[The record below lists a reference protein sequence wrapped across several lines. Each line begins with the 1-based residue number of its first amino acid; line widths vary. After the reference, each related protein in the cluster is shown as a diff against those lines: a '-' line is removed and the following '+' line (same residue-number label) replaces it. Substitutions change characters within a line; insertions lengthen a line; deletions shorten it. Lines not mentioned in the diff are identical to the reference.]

1 MYCYKSF
8 GQISYISPLES
19 ETRFCIMRKSL
30 LLVALSVSTLFSNA
44 QEQALFEAP
53 DTVCVNQP
61 VQLKSNVPNK
71 QSHYWGFCSGYLY
84 NDPTGENLGDVFSFD
99 APSSIEVGRDDDGN
113 YYGFVTSRGTSGA
126 PARFTRLDYGESL
139 DNTPT
144 ITDFG
149 TMDDI
154 LPENP
159 NSMHLVRD
167 LVDSNWYIFLTAGT
181 TPSTSNFARID
192 FGNSLG
198 NTPNIVSFGNIDNK
212 LADPTGI
219 FVAKAEENG
228 NWYGFAFNRA
238 SNNFLRFDFGDNISL
253 TPSVVNINTVGDP
266 FSRPNNIAPIKENG
280 KWYFFVTNE
289 NNLVN
294 RLDMDSLTNP
304 TPTSN
309 DISGVFNTTLDV
321 PTGITFVKD
330 CDRIHGFIVNRG
342 SHDVLRLE
350 MNDVEGPYTFTN
362 FNNIGGTLSPTDISR
377 VIRDRDNVYAFIPNQ
392 SDQTLTQVKFAQCT
406 RTNITSSLSSTPP
419 PYRYDTAGLY
429 NLYYA
434 VNEGMPD
441 AQVMCKQIR
450 VLAIPPMIVTP
461 DTIICQGDTATL
473 QVLSINARS
482 FTWSPNYN
490 ISNISKNLVKVWP
503 EYTNRYRVRMPFP
516 FGSCVV
522 DTSINVEVR
531 KVEADAGPDRSI
543 ADGASTILGGPNTD
557 NNDHSYLRV
566 WSPNQYIDDIY
577 SDHPV
582 VRPPSDFTYY
592 ITVTDTST
600 DLLPK
605 QCSVTDTVIVFV
617 SCDDMNLPNAFM
629 PESTGPRARFG
640 LLNSQIIKLDRF
652 NIYDRWGKQVFTT
665 TDPTKQ
671 WDGNING
678 EKAAVGV
685 YVWEAVGFCSS
696 GKLIQK
702 TGNVTL
708 IR

>member
-44 QEQALFEAP
+44 QEQPLFEAP

-84 NDPTGENLGDVFSFD
+84 NTPTGKNLGDVFNLD
-99 APSSIEVGRDDDGN
+99 APSALEVGRDDDGN
-113 YYGFVTSRGTSGA
+113 YYGFITSVGTSGA
-126 PARFTRLDYGESL
+126 PSRFSRLDFGSSL
-139 DNTPT
+139 DNVPT
-144 ITDFG
+144 VTEFG
-149 TMDDI
+149 TMDGI
-154 LPENP
+154 LPQEP
-159 NSMHLVRD
+159 SSMHLVRD

-181 TPSTSNFARID
+181 NPSTSQLARID
-192 FGNSLG
+192 FGGSLG
-198 NTPNIVSFGNIDNK
+198 NTPNIVTFGNVSSK
-212 LADPTGI
+212 LNAPSGI
-219 FVAKAEENG
+219 FVEKAANG
-228 NWYGFAFNRA
+228 NWFGFAFNKG
-238 SNNFLRFDFGDNISL
+238 SDEFIRFDFGDNISL
-253 TPSVVNINTVGDP
+253 TPSAVNLALSGGTISG
-266 FSRPNNIAPIKENG
+266 PNSIAPIKENG
-280 KWYFFVTNE
+280 RWYFFVTSE
-289 NNLVN
+289 NDEVN
-294 RLDMDSLTNP
+294 RIDMDSLTNP
-304 TPTSN
+304 SPTAT
-309 DISGVFNTTLDV
+309 DITAVFNDALDV

-330 CDRIHGFIVNRG
+330 CGRIHGFLVNRG
-342 SHDVLRLE
+342 SHDVMRLE
-350 MNDVEGPYTFTN
+350 MTNVEGPYTFTN
-362 FNNIGGTLSPTDISR
+362 FNNLGGTLSPTDITR
-377 VIRDRDNVYAFIPNQ
+377 FIRDRDNVYSFVPNQ
-392 SDQTLTQVKFAQCT
+392 SDQSITQLKFAQCT
-406 RTNITSSLSSTPP
+406 RTNIRSSLSSTPP

-429 NLYYA
+429 NIYYT
-434 VNEGMPD
+434 VNEGLPD

-450 VLAIPPMIVTP
+450 VLAIPPMIITP

-482 FTWSPNYN
+482 FTWRPNYS
-490 ISNISKNLVKVWP
+490 ISNVSKNLVRVWP
-503 EYTNRYRVRMPFP
+503 EYSTKYTVRMPFP
-516 FGSCVV
+516 FGSCIV

-557 NNDHSYLRV
+557 NEEKYLRV

-629 PESTGPRARFG
+629 PESVGPRSRFG

-652 NIYDRWGKQVFTT
+652 SIYDRWGKQVFTT